1 MVVAEYQHPVDL
13 AIAFPVSLAVPTLWT
28 LCGENANRLSR
39 NHGFSATTLALRQEL
54 DLAEGNRENEEDR

>member
-39 NHGFSATTLALRQEL
+39 NHGFSATTLAFRQEL
-54 DLAEGNRENEEDR
+54 HFTGDNL